1 MKLIILMPA
10 FNEEKIISQTILEI
24 PKKIPGIDELE
35 VLVIND
41 GSSDKTVDMALN
53 AGATKIISHKTNMG
67 VGAAFM
73 TGIRNAISM
82 NADIVVTVDAD
93 AQANTDEISS
103 LINPIINNQFDV
115 VIGTRFLKNIPKGY
129 PKIKLIGNRIFTNLV
144 SLVAGKKFTDT
155 QTGFRAYSKEAIA
168 DISVVNDF
176 TYTQEVLID
185 LHFKGHRIG
194 DIPITVQHYRKE
206 SKVTK
211 SLFKYTSRSLSI
223 ILRSVIFHRPML
235 AFGLFS
241 LLLVSGGVIG
251 KIITLSQIFGISAGL
266 TTGFIVLGVVSF
278 MLGILASIVFKRQ
291 SFSEKDLRHYVNE
304 FKKYQNYSNV

>member
-1 MKLIILMPA
+1 MKLVILMPA
-10 FNEEKIISQTILEI
+10 FNEEKTISQTILGI
-24 PKKIPGIDELE
+24 PKRIPGIDKVEI
-35 VLVIND
+35 LVIND

-53 AGATKIISHKTNMG
+53 AGADKIVSHKTNMG

-93 AQANTDEISS
+93 AQANTDEIPS
-103 LINPIINNQFDV
+103 LINPIISNQFDV
-115 VIGTRFLKNIPKGY
+115 VIGTRFLKNIPIGY

-144 SLVAGKKFTDT
+144 SFVTGKKFTDT
-155 QTGFRAYSKEAIA
+155 QTGFRSYSKEAIA
-168 DISVVNDF
+168 DISVVSDF

-194 DIPITVQHYRKE
+194 DVPITVQHYRKE

-211 SLFKYTSRSLSI
+211 SLFRYTFKSLSI
-223 ILRSVIFHRPML
+223 IIRSIIFHRPMM

-241 LLLVSGGVIG
+241 LLLVSGGIIG
-251 KIITLSQIFGISAGL
+251 KILTILQIVGVSAGL
-266 TTGFIVLGVVSF
+266 TTGFIILGVVSF
-278 MLGILASIVFKRQ
+278 MLGVFASIVFKRQ

-304 FKKYQNYSNV
+304 FKKYQNDLGM